1 MIQKVRNVIEIN
13 CNAVDF
19 TNAENMEIY
28 IVQGMHRFAYPLTA
42 VSEHKSTFNMPKDD
56 AMRLSPGNA
65 EMQFAITVNSA
76 PIISKVKVVPVW
88 KLLRSD
94 GYGD

>member
-28 IVQGMHRFAYPLTA
+28 IVQGMHRFTYPLTA
-42 VSEHKSTFNMPKDD
+42 VSEHKATFEMPKTD
-56 AMRLSPGNA
+56 AMKLNDGAA
-65 EMQFAITVNSA
+65 EMQFAVTVNDV
-76 PIISKVKVVPVW
+76 PIVSESKTVPVR

-94 GYGD
+94 GYGN